1 LAARSLAESRRFRYL
16 GRVARMRT
24 TRALALAAAMAA
36 AAGCTRGPKS
46 PEDAYRQLAEAAS
59 ARDGSKLFDALDLET
74 RWSWMTA
81 QRAQREAYDITL
93 SNFPEGPE
101 RDRQLRR
108 FQAGALAANPREL
121 FSKSVPAETWS
132 ELAPLAGTPT
142 PVFTGD
148 GGTVTAP
155 GPGGR
160 TLVFRKLS
168 HGHWGWG
175 FAGLADAG
183 EQLKRRA
190 LADLE
195 MVRASAADYERAAA
209 RQAR

>member
-1 LAARSLAESRRFRYL
+1 
-16 GRVARMRT
+16 VARART
-24 TRALALAAAMAA
+24 ARALALAAALAA
-36 AAGCTRGPKS
+36 AGGCTRGPKS
-46 PEDAYRQLAEAAS
+46 PEDAYRQVAGAVA
-59 ARDGSKLFDALDLET
+59 ARDGGKLFDALDLET
-74 RWSWMTA
+74 RWSWMTV

-101 RDRQLRR
+101 RERQIRR
-108 FQAGALAANPREL
+108 FQAGALAGSPREL
-121 FSKSVPAETWS
+121 FSKTVAAETWT
-132 ELAPLAGTPT
+132 ELAPLAGAAP
-142 PVFTGD
+142 PAFTGD
-148 GGTVTAP
+148 GGRVTAP
-155 GPGGR
+155 GPGGT
-160 TLVFRKLS
+160 TLVFRRLS

-175 FAGLADAG
+175 YAGFADAA